1 MKSINFSTGVKEYA
15 INGNPEN
22 IIRVNVADLNLPK
35 RIKDVQIFF
44 DEISQ
49 KYKGLDRN
57 VTTDELFELDKQMRD
72 KINYA
77 LGTDV
82 CTPAFGEINCMT
94 PVSNGEMLFESFFNA
109 FKPIIEADMK
119 AAAQAQAVHIEDKTN
134 KYISVAQSAPV
145 APQISVTANPMPD
158 ISNLTQE
165 QKDAML
171 IEMMRQGK

>member
-119 AAAQAQAVHIEDKTN
+119 AAAQVRL
-134 KYISVAQSAPV
+134 YILRIKPINIYQLHKVLPV
-145 APQISVTANPMPD
+145 APQISMTANPMPD